1 MQDQITKA
9 SGDKIFLKCVGELRD
24 EDDRSTNAVLLFKE
38 KEKKN
43 PENQCFVQTNGQ
55 EENHRCQWLWMY
67 SELVR

>member
-24 EDDRSTNAVLLFKE
+24 EDDRSINAVLLFKE

-43 PENQCFVQTNGQ
+43 PENQCFVQTVWSRGKPQ
-55 EENHRCQWLWMY
+55 VSVTMDVL
-67 SELVR
+67 